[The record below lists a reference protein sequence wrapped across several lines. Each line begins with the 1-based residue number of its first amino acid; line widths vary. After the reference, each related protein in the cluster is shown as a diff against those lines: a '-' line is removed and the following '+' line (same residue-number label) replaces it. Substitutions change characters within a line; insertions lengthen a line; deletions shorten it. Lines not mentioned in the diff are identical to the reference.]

1 MRFVVML
8 FAMSFLV
15 ACSNAP
21 EKPKPTKLERITPVI
36 ELTRVASKSL
46 GGRDVTG
53 LRPRIS
59 ESGVAVASAD
69 GEVSLLDASRLDTI
83 WSEDLDRDI
92 VGGIGMNARALF
104 VTTADGALIALS
116 VADGSVV
123 FEIQLPSVSTTSP
136 EADAEHVYVK
146 TQIGRLLAFDA
157 TTGEPKWVEEAQ
169 EASIGIRGS
178 SPMTLVDGALFVLW
192 ESGRLVTYQ
201 ASTGRIIWERQVA
214 VSRGRSPL
222 ERIIDSK
229 GAPSVQNN
237 LVTTATRNAQ
247 VTVLDARSGQ
257 TVWSQDA
264 DAYSGALLA
273 FNLVTVV
280 ETDGSVV
287 AFSAQTGESVWSNT
301 DLRYRE
307 LSAPAVFANAVAVV
321 DLEGELH
328 LLDPKDGR
336 VVGRIDTGSAKG
348 LVAPV
353 AFTDGLLVQ
362 LSDGRLTLVG
372 VQR

>member
-1 MRFVVML
+1 MRIVTML
-8 FAMSFLV
+8 FALSFLA

-21 EKPKPTKLERITPVI
+21 EKPKPTKLERITPTI
-36 ELTRVASKSL
+36 ELTRVASESL
-46 GGRDVTG
+46 GGRDITG
-53 LRPRIS
+53 LRPRAS
-59 ESGVAVASAD
+59 ELGVAVASAD
-69 GEVSLLDASRLDTI
+69 GEVSLLDASALGTI
-83 WSEDLDRDI
+83 WSEDLGRDI
-92 VGGIGMNARALF
+92 VGGVGMNARALY

-116 VADGSVV
+116 VADGSLV
-123 FEIQLPSVSTTSP
+123 FEIQLPSVSTTPP
-136 EADAEHVYVK
+136 EADAENVYVK

-157 TTGEPKWVEEAQ
+157 TTGEPKWVEETQ
-169 EASIGIRGS
+169 EVGIGIRGS

-192 ESGRLVTYQ
+192 ESGRLVAYQ

-222 ERIIDSK
+222 ERIVDSK
-229 GAPSVQNN
+229 GGPSVQNN
-237 LVTTATRNAQ
+237 LVATATRNAQ

-264 DAYSGALLA
+264 DAYSGAVLA

-280 ETDGSVV
+280 ETDGTVL

-307 LSAPAVFANAVAVV
+307 LSAPTVFANAVAVV

-328 LLDPKDGR
+328 LLDPKDGQI
-336 VVGRIDTGSAKG
+336 VGRIDTGSAKG

-353 AFTDGLLVQ
+353 VSADGLLVQ

>member
-92 VGGIGMNARALF
+92 VGGIGMNARTLY

-116 VADGSVV
+116 IADGSVV

-157 TTGEPKWVEEAQ
+157 TTGEPKWVEETQ
-169 EASIGIRGS
+169 EAGIGIRGS

-222 ERIIDSK
+222 ERIVDSK

-237 LVTTATRNAQ
+237 LVATATRNAQ

-273 FNLVTVV
+273 FNLVTVI
-280 ETDGSVV
+280 ETDGTVV

-336 VVGRIDTGSAKG
+336 IVGRIDTGSAKG

-353 AFTDGLLVQ
+353 AFPDGLLVQ